1 MTSSNLV
8 VNEDQKIAAFGGSYR
23 RPCDP
28 DLYALT
34 LCRAAVD
41 SMTTM
46 LIGVDGH
53 AQTNGS
59 LLSDKPIPITKLS
72 SKRAPK
78 KLAISLMSF

>member
-1 MTSSNLV
+1 MTSSNLL
-8 VNEDQKIAAFGGSYR
+8 VNEDQKIAAFGSSSG

-41 SMTTM
+41 SMTTA

-59 LLSDKPIPITKLS
+59 LLSDKPIQVTKLS

-78 KLAISLMSF
+78 KLAISLIPF